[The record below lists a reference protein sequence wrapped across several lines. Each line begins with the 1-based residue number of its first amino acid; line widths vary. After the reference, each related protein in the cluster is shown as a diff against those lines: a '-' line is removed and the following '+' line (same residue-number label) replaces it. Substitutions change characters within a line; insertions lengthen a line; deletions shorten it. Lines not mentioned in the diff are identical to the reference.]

1 MHSGGAE
8 RHSGRAYHLG
18 MSLIHPEVLYP
29 DTSDHPVAVDLI
41 LRQEPEEEEEEDDDY
56 GKDDADDDEE
66 HNDEGYSE

>member
-1 MHSGGAE
+1 
-8 RHSGRAYHLG
+8 